1 MDAIEKISLYGTMF
15 YVFMGIAVLGF
26 VLAVFFFFYFD
37 IPTVYAMM
45 TGKAKRETVRRME
58 EENAKTGKL
67 RNYYGNTGKTGKTGK
82 KRNVEV
88 VNPVTREYPSPA
100 VAGERPETSVLSSKT
115 METAVLHPDTQET
128 EILSTQYIPSADK
141 TEILREPVQDSL
153 FQVTET
159 TLVIHTDEMI

>member
-15 YVFMGIAVLGF
+15 YVFMGIAILGF

-67 RNYYGNTGKTGKTGK
+67 RNYGNTGKTGKARK
-82 KRNVEV
+82 AEA
-88 VNPVTREYPSPA
+88 VNPATREHASSA
-100 VAGERPETSVLSSKT
+100 AGVEERPETSVLSSQT

-141 TEILREPVQDSL
+141 TEILRMPAQDFL
-153 FQVTET
+153 FQTTET